1 MKTLYQTL
9 EDNKDKV
16 YRLEKYINGYLKFHA
31 ERAWEVDYLLLD
43 TRADASMM
51 LLTFEFD
58 TDYSIS
64 QLNDT
69 KAIYAVYEDCEIAYI
84 KGL

>member
-1 MKTLYQTL
+1 MKTLYKTL
-9 EDNKDKV
+9 EDNKNKV

-31 ERAWEVDYLLLD
+31 YRAWEVDYLLLD
-43 TRADASMM
+43 VRADPSMM
-51 LLTFEFD
+51 SLSFEFD

-64 QLNDT
+64 QLNET
-69 KAIYAVYEDCEIAYI
+69 KAIYAVYEDCELAYI